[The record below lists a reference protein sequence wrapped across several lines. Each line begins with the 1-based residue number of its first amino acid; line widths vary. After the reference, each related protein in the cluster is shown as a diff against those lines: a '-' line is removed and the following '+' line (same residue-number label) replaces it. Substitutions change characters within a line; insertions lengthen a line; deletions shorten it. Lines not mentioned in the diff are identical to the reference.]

1 MLKIILFTLSSAISV
16 FCYAQPLVNN
26 DSTKTAAGL
35 SLKAK
40 PANTT
45 TDLIVYPNPA
55 KNKVTLQVKN
65 FDPGMATVKVLD
77 VKGKLVREDSRLLT
91 NGTEEIIMFL
101 MLKAGIY
108 FIIITEPG
116 KVVRKKLVM
125 M

>member
-1 MLKIILFTLSSAISV
+1 MLKIILFTFCSAALGL
-16 FCYAQPLVNN
+16 CYAQPLVNS
-26 DSTKTAAGL
+26 DSTKATTGL
-35 SLKAK
+35 LLKVK
-40 PANTT
+40 PANIT

-116 KVVRKKLVM
+116 KVVRKKLVIM
-125 M
+125 